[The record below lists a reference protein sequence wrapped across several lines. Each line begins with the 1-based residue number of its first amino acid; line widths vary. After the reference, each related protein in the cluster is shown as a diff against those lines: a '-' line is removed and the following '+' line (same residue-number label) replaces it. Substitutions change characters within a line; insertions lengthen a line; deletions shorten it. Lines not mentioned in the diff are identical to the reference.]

1 MGLQIGQ
8 TVLRRLDAPVSP
20 SSPRPPVQP
29 ASQRASDGTAQTRSR
44 LASELTAANPF
55 QIEDRP
61 FSDVG
66 FGRGSISI
74 AAEAVRA
81 IGENLEAAQEVVQ
94 SLEETRARIR
104 ERIAE
109 VQEQLESTRL
119 EPVAIPR
126 FDVAVG
132 RADTARSV
140 EIELTAFAQPQ
151 TPPAAGPR
159 IDIRVGDEA
168 LPLERQTQRP
178 GFEFFA

>member
-20 SSPRPPVQP
+20 SSPRPPVQ
-29 ASQRASDGTAQTRSR
+29 RASTETAQSRSR
-44 LASELTAANPF
+44 LASELTASNPF
-55 QIEDRP
+55 QIEERP
-61 FSDVG
+61 FSNVG

-94 SLEETRARIR
+94 SLEETRLRIR

-119 EPVAIPR
+119 EPAAIPQ
-126 FDVAVG
+126 FEVAVG
-132 RADTARSV
+132 GTDSARSV
-140 EIELTAFAQPQ
+140 EIEQTAFAQPQ
-151 TPPAAGPR
+151 APPPAGPR
-159 IDIRVGDEA
+159 IDFRVGDDA
-168 LPLERQTQRP
+168 LPLERQTQSP

>member
-8 TVLRRLDAPVSP
+8 TVLRRLDAPVST
-20 SSPRPPVQP
+20 SSPRPPVQ
-29 ASQRASDGTAQTRSR
+29 RASTETAQSRSQV
-44 LASELTAANPF
+44 ASELAAANPF
-55 QIEDRP
+55 QIEERP
-61 FSDVG
+61 FSNVG

-81 IGENLEAAQEVVQ
+81 IGENLEAAQEVLQ
-94 SLEETRARIR
+94 SLEETRLRIR

-132 RADTARSV
+132 AADSTRSV
-140 EIELTAFAQPQ
+140 ETEQNAVAQPQ
-151 TPPAAGPR
+151 APPAAGPR
-159 IDIRVGDEA
+159 IDFRVGDDA